1 MYTKSKKTVWIF
13 HFEND
18 ILREGIEDKEYD
30 ALYKSI
36 EEIKNEYG
44 AKNISMRCPKSSG
57 NKKLEL
63 IFSQE
68 PQLLSA

>member
-1 MYTKSKKTVWIF
+1 MYTKSKKTVWTF

-18 ILREGIEDKEYD
+18 ILNEGIEDKEYI

-36 EEIKNEYG
+36 EEIKSKYG
-44 AKNISMRCPKSSG
+44 AKNISMRCPKCNG

-63 IFSQE
+63 IFAQE
-68 PQLLSA
+68 PQLLSE